1 MRLLKKLSFVI
12 AALLA
17 CLSLSAQNN
26 KQEDKDSLVVLL
38 SSKSAQMV
46 DVEGARYR
54 KVIGPARFLHNNTYL
69 ICDTALWNVE
79 SQIIDA
85 WGNVSILQEETVLT
99 SDNLQYMIN
108 LDLAKFRGSVVQ
120 LTDKDHNTLRT
131 RHLDYNTKDSVAVFM
146 NGGSMRDKDG
156 QIIESRTG
164 TYDSKISTF
173 TFENNVNMFTDSI
186 FVKTNSLVYE
196 SDYNLATFGQRTDAW
211 KDENMLSANSGWYDR
226 GKEIFFFKNDV
237 HVMTEDQE
245 GWSDSLYFYRNTSDV
260 EMLGNA
266 QVTDTTRNV
275 FALAGRIHYM
285 DSLSKITLT
294 RKPAVISQTEEQDG
308 SIDTVYLGA
317 DKLVYYT
324 LLKGNI
330 SPAVMSDAENRLK
343 SLAVDPVGEFR
354 RKAAQEAAKAAEE
367 AAKNDPNR
375 PPQGGPGGPGGPG
388 GQLKGGPAQGP
399 AQGPSKGAARGGA
412 RAKASAAPPQP
423 TFRGIAPMMPD
434 SLSRNDS
441 VSVQDSLP
449 AAPVPSAAIADMSDR
464 LPSADTL
471 AVSDSVAVSDSLDVP
486 KGPIDSTKIGFLEA
500 IGKVKIYK
508 KSMQVVC
515 DSLLYCDLDSLARL
529 FKEPLIW
536 QEVTR
541 QYSADSVS
549 LVVKNGAMDKASLMS
564 NAFITIQEDTSHF
577 DQIKGAEMLAYFDEK
592 GGLKRFDVLGGA
604 SALFFLEENGTLA
617 TVNKTD
623 SKMLSAIFKNG
634 EIQRIYYFES
644 PKNDGYPVVQLA
656 DEESKLKG
664 FNWQPEKR
672 PADRNAVT
680 PLSLRPSQRK
690 SYTARPKAEF
700 RQTDIYFPGYMNDV
714 YRQIEVKDSLRQV
727 RERERAI
734 AERQAEERARLDSL
748 ALKDSL
754 AVSVDSL
761 LVSDSL
767 SVVTDSLSAAVD
779 SLSTS
784 TGMLDGGPLPVKTP
798 LGTPQKDSLSQSAPV
813 LADSLAVSDSAMVM
827 GSTPEEIAAQK
838 KAEKEKLKA
847 EKKAALEAKKQKKQ
861 EEREAKWAEL
871 DKRDADKAAAK
882 ETRRLEKERK
892 RKRKAL
898 EDAARQAEK
907 DAAALEKFR
916 LKYEKKKVKE
926 DAKAAR
932 KAERQA
938 SRQQK

>member
-1 MRLLKKLSFVI
+1 
-12 AALLA
+12 
-17 CLSLSAQNN
+17 
-26 KQEDKDSLVVLL
+26 
-38 SSKSAQMV
+38 
-46 DVEGARYR
+46 
-54 KVIGPARFLHNNTYL
+54 
-69 ICDTALWNVE
+69 
-79 SQIIDA
+79 
-85 WGNVSILQEETVLT
+85 
-99 SDNLQYMIN
+99 
-108 LDLAKFRGSVVQ
+108 
-120 LTDKDHNTLRT
+120 
-131 RHLDYNTKDSVAVFM
+131 
-146 NGGSMRDKDG
+146 
-156 QIIESRTG
+156 
-164 TYDSKISTF
+164 
-173 TFENNVNMFTDSI
+173 
-186 FVKTNSLVYE
+186 
-196 SDYNLATFGQRTDAW
+196 
-211 KDENMLSANSGWYDR
+211 
-226 GKEIFFFKNDV
+226 
-237 HVMTEDQE
+237 
-245 GWSDSLYFYRNTSDV
+245 
-260 EMLGNA
+260 
-266 QVTDTTRNV
+266 
-275 FALAGRIHYM
+275 M

-375 PPQGGPGGPGGPG
+375 PPQGGPGGSG

-399 AQGPSKGAARGGA
+399 AQGPSKGTARGGA

-449 AAPVPSAAIADMSDR
+449 AAPAPSAAIADISDG

-486 KGPIDSTKIGFLEA
+486 TGPIDSTKIGFLEA

-748 ALKDSL
+748 ALRDSL

-767 SVVTDSLSAAVD
+767 TVAADSLEAGRA
-779 SLSTS
+779 
-784 TGMLDGGPLPVKTP
+784 LPVKES
-798 LGTPQKDSLSQSAPV
+798 LGIPQKDSLSLSRP
-813 LADSLAVSDSAMVM
+813 AVSDSLSVADSSAVMVL
-827 GSTPEEIAAQK
+827 TPEEIAAQK

-847 EKKAALEAKKQKKQ
+847 EKKAALEEKKKKKQ
-861 EEREAKWAEL
+861 EEREARWAEL

-882 ETRRLEKERK
+882 EAKRLEKE

-916 LKYEKKKVKE
+916 LKYEKRKAKE

-932 KAERQA
+932 KAERLA
-938 SRQQK
+938 SRPQK

>member
-131 RHLDYNTKDSVAVFM
+131 RHLDYNTKDSVAIFM

-226 GKEIFFFKNDV
+226 GQEIFFFNNDV

-399 AQGPSKGAARGGA
+399 AQGPSKGTARGVS
-412 RAKASAAPPQP
+412 RAKTSAAPPQS
-423 TFRGIAPMMPD
+423 TRRGIAPMMPD

-449 AAPVPSAAIADMSDR
+449 AAPAPSAAIADISDR

-486 KGPIDSTKIGFLEA
+486 TGPIDSTKIGFLEA

-748 ALKDSL
+748 ALRDSL
-754 AVSVDSL
+754 AVTVDSL

-767 SVVTDSLSAAVD
+767 SVVTDSLSVAVD

-827 GSTPEEIAAQK
+827 GPTPEEITAQK

-882 ETRRLEKERK
+882 EAKRLEKERK

-916 LKYEKKKVKE
+916 LKYEKRKAKE
-926 DAKAAR
+926 DAIAAR